1 MDNKPPFDRT
11 IFIPIII
18 GVLSVCGICLVL
30 LVGRLSA
37 SRGSVES
44 EATTTPI
51 RYQFLG
57 TEPGVVY
64 PTDLPTETMAPTAA
78 PPTILETGTITTNA
92 PATIALTGDNLE
104 PTFSLPSATLRVIST
119 SPSATRSINTPV
131 SVTPTLPP
139 LSVTYDDAD
148 IRFLYT
154 GDWRQNSVPGMY
166 QNTLHI
172 SNSIGDSVKL
182 SFFGQ
187 KIRYT
192 YQAGP
197 SLGAIALRLDDVDFA
212 LDQASADTTLSE
224 WESPT
229 LVLSS
234 HSITITHISGGSINI
249 DSISVIDLAT
259 PTPTP

>member
-1 MDNKPPFDRT
+1 
-11 IFIPIII
+11 
-18 GVLSVCGICLVL
+18 
-30 LVGRLSA
+30 
-37 SRGSVES
+37 
-44 EATTTPI
+44 
-51 RYQFLG
+51 
-57 TEPGVVY
+57 
-64 PTDLPTETMAPTAA
+64 
-78 PPTILETGTITTNA
+78 
-92 PATIALTGDNLE
+92 
-104 PTFSLPSATLRVIST
+104 
-119 SPSATRSINTPV
+119 
-131 SVTPTLPP
+131 
-139 LSVTYDDAD
+139 
-148 IRFLYT
+148 
-154 GDWRQNSVPGMY
+154 
-166 QNTLHI
+166 
-172 SNSIGDSVKL
+172 VKL

-224 WESPT
+224 WESPI

>member
-18 GVLSVCGICLVL
+18 GVFSVCGICLVL

-64 PTDLPTETMAPTAA
+64 PTDLPTETIAPAA
-78 PPTILETGTITTNA
+78 EITTGT
-92 PATIALTGDNLE
+92 PAASSPTENNLE
-104 PTFSLPSATLRVIST
+104 PTLSLPSATPRIIST
-119 SPSATRSINTPV
+119 IPSATRSINTPV
-131 SVTPTLPP
+131 SVTPTFLP
-139 LSVTYDDAD
+139 LSVTYDDSD

-172 SNSIGDSVKL
+172 SDSIGDSVKL

-224 WESPT
+224 WESPI